1 MYSYMKGKLEEVNT
15 DHIVVENN
23 GIGYMIYVP
32 TNTFS
37 YLPSIHESI
46 KVYTYLYIREDA
58 MILYGFLTKDDL
70 EMFKLLITVNG
81 IGPKGGLAV
90 LSALSSDDLRFAILS
105 DDAKA
110 IAKAP
115 GVGAKTAQRVILDL
129 KDKVSLEDAFEKKLE
144 HNNPNADA
152 VAQSALSAVK
162 NDAVLALTALGYSS
176 TESMKAVSRVDID
189 DSMDVEDVLKS
200 ALKFMSLL

>member
-1 MYSYMKGKLEEVNT
+1 MYSYIKGELTEVNL
-15 DHIVVENN
+15 DHIVVEAN
-23 GIGYMIYVP
+23 GIGYMIFVP

-37 YLPSIHESI
+37 YLPSLHEDI

-90 LSALSSDDLRFAILS
+90 LSTLSSDDLRFAILS

-110 IAKAP
+110 IAKSP

-129 KDKVSLEDAFEKKLE
+129 KDKMSLEDAFEKKLE
-144 HNNPNADA
+144 HNATAKAGDKS
-152 VAQSALSAVK
+152 VISTVK

-176 TESMKAVSRVDID
+176 TESMKAVSKVESD
-189 DSMDVEDVLKS
+189 DSMDVESVHKS
-200 ALKFMSLL
+200 ALNVMSIL

>member
-1 MYSYMKGKLEEVNT
+1 MYSYIKGELTEVNL
-15 DHIVVENN
+15 DHIVVEAN
-23 GIGYMIYVP
+23 GIGYMIFVP

-37 YLPSIHESI
+37 YLPSLHEDI

-90 LSALSSDDLRFAILS
+90 LSTLSSDDLRFAILS

-110 IAKAP
+110 IAKSP

-129 KDKVSLEDAFEKKLE
+129 KDKMSLEDAFEKKME
-144 HNNPNADA
+144 HNKTAGAGDRS
-152 VAQSALSAVK
+152 VLSSLK
-162 NDAVLALTALGYSS
+162 NDAILALTALGYSS
-176 TESMKAVSRVDID
+176 TESMKAVSKVEID
-189 DSMDVEDVLKS
+189 DSMDVENVLKS
-200 ALKFMSLL
+200 ALKFMSML

>member
-1 MYSYMKGKLEEVNT
+1 MYSYIKGELTEVNLA
-15 DHIVVENN
+15 HIVVEAN
-23 GIGYMIYVP
+23 GSGYMIFVLRNLL
-32 TNTFS
+32 TS
-37 YLPSIHESI
+37 LPSLHEDI

-90 LSALSSDDLRFAILS
+90 LSTLSSDDLRFAILS

-110 IAKAP
+110 IAKSP

-129 KDKVSLEDAFEKKLE
+129 KDKMSLEDAFEKKLE
-144 HNNPNADA
+144 HNATAEAGDKS
-152 VAQSALSAVK
+152 VISTVK
-162 NDAVLALTALGYSS
+162 NDAILALTALGYSS
-176 TESMKAVSRVDID
+176 TESMKAVSKVEID
-189 DSMDVEDVLKS
+189 DSMDVESVLKS
-200 ALKFMSLL
+200 ALKFMSIL

>member
-144 HNNPNADA
+144 HNHTNADA

>member
-23 GIGYMIYVP
+23 DIGYMIYVP

-90 LSALSSDDLRFAILS
+90 LSTLSSDDLRFAILS

-144 HNNPNADA
+144 HNNTNAET

-189 DSMDVEDVLKS
+189 DSTDVEDVLKS